1 MTDLE
6 IILEDRPGE
15 LARMGEALAHA
26 GISIEGGG
34 AWVIGGKAIAHFL
47 FKDGKTARRV
57 LEKVGIEV
65 MAENEVILQKLKQD
79 VPGQLG
85 KITRKM
91 AEAGVNIK
99 AQYSDHY
106 NQLVLVVDDIQKG
119 RAVSHEWI
127 MDNSLLNFNAE

>member
-15 LARMGEALAHA
+15 LAKMGEALAHA

-34 AWVIGGKAIAHFL
+34 AWVIEGKAIAHFL
-47 FKDGKTARRV
+47 FNDGKAARKV
-57 LEKVGIEV
+57 LEAIGIEV
-65 MAENEVILQKLKQD
+65 KAENDVLLQRLRQD

-85 KITRKM
+85 KITRMM
-91 AEAGVNIK
+91 ADAGVNIK
-99 AQYSDHY
+99 VQYSDHY
-106 NQLVLVVDDIQKG
+106 NQLVLVVDDINKG

-127 MDNSLLNFNAE
+127 MNNSLLNINAE

>member
-15 LARMGEALAHA
+15 LAKMGEALAHA

-34 AWVIGGKAIAHFL
+34 AWAIEGKAIAHFL
-47 FKDGKTARRV
+47 FNDGKAARKV
-57 LEKVGIEV
+57 LEAIGIEV
-65 MAENEVILQKLKQD
+65 KAENDVLLQRLRQD

-85 KITRKM
+85 KITRMM
-91 AEAGVNIK
+91 ADAGVNIK
-99 AQYSDHY
+99 VQYSDHY
-106 NQLVLVVDDIQKG
+106 NQLVLVVDDINKG

-127 MDNSLLNFNAE
+127 MNNSLLNINAE